1 MITESKFLQ
10 LESLQELM
18 KVQSEEERGMKG
30 LGWVWEGRQ
39 GICLSHCQGWANGW
53 LLLHAFF
60 PAIILLQALVSVT
73 PDEETYDEEDA
84 AFCLEMLLRIV
95 LENR

>member
-39 GICLSHCQGWANGW
+39 GHMPQSLSGLGQWLASSPCLLSCNYSPPGSG
-53 LLLHAFF
+53 L
-60 PAIILLQALVSVT
+60 SDT
-73 PDEETYDEEDA
+73 
-84 AFCLEMLLRIV
+84 R
-95 LENR
+95 